1 MTVTDAMV
9 AAARIAFRDA
19 AVIRPGYDSIDYDVA
34 MRAAIEAALAAA
46 APKKP
51 TMPWIKP

>member
-34 MRAAIEAALAAA
+34 MRAAMSNSFAFGGINASLVVR
-46 APKKP
+46 KV
-51 TMPWIKP
+51 